1 MKRLMGQLVV
11 GIFVVIT
18 ADGVS
23 AQDKAKSTETNQ
35 LAPLSRFVGEWTVE
49 GKWSSGD
56 ELRARNVYEWG
67 LGNKIIKS
75 KTFVKADK
83 GEYQRYDAVMSWH
96 PKKKQLFIISFAYD
110 GGMTENVIEP
120 KGDDKILIGFTPFH
134 EGEPSKVRQTIQFKD
149 NDHFTWR
156 VELQG
161 DGGWQELINA
171 TCVRKSK

>member
-35 LAPLSRFVGEWTVE
+35 LAPLSRFIGEWTIE
-49 GKWSSGD
+49 GKWSSGE
-56 ELRARNVYEWG
+56 ELRARNVYESG
-67 LGNKIIKS
+67 LGNRIIKS
-75 KTFVKADK
+75 KTFVKTDK
-83 GEYQRYDAVMSWH
+83 GEYQRYDAVMAWH

-120 KGDDKILIGFTPFH
+120 KGDDTVLIGFVPFQ
-134 EGEPSKVRQTIQFKD
+134 EAEPSKVRQTIQFKD

-156 VELQG
+156 VEMQG

-171 TCVRKSK
+171 TWVRKSK